1 MDNPLPGRA
10 AHHERKVGE
19 MESIKKFKLNF
30 TQVPNVVLKDKRL
43 SLKAKGLYA
52 YLFSKPDG
60 WHFNPKIIIKEIKE
74 GRDAFYAAMKEL
86 VDCGYVC
93 RHQPNAGKFGS
104 SVYKFVDPTVKPRT
118 ENPCAEK
125 PYTGN
130 PYPGNPY
137 TENPDA
143 DTNITNTEL
152 TNTENNNINNIN
164 NTMRVRT
171 RGGGG
176 QITIGPEFEI
186 DFQDEIFQPYCS
198 AKGEI
203 AQAVQRWI
211 IKNKCGKTVDKA
223 FICKQIINFAT
234 RQGKIKEI
242 LGQKD
247 KQ

>member
-93 RHQPNAGKFGS
+93 RHQQNANGKFGG
-104 SVYKFVDPTVKPRT
+104 SVYKFVDPTIKPRT
-118 ENPCAEK
+118 EKPCAEK

-130 PYPGNPY
+130 PYPEKPY

-143 DTNITNTEL
+143 GTYITNTEI
-152 TNTENNNINNIN
+152 TNTEINNNINNIIN
-164 NTMRVRT
+164 NNMRARA
-171 RGGGG
+171 RCWGG
-176 QITIGPEFEI
+176 QITIGPDFEI
-186 DFQDEIFQPYCS
+186 DFQDEIFQPYCL

-223 FICKQIINFAT
+223 FICKQIVNFAT
-234 RQGKIKEI
+234 RQGKIKEL
-242 LGQKD
+242 LG
-247 KQ
+247 